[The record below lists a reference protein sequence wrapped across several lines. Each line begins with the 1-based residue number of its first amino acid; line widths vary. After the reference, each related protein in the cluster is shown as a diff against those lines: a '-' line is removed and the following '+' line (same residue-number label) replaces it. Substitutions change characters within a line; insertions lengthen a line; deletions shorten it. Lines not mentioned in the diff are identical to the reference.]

1 MKAET
6 FDRFCAFLEQHS
18 GILLSRDKQYLVET
32 RLSRVARSKGYS
44 TVESLIETLLSR
56 RDRMLARDVVD
67 AMTTNETLWFRDG
80 YPFAALEKKFFPEAV
95 AAKKATYRVWS
106 AACSTGQEAF
116 SISIIAEEQRVPFN
130 LEIVGTDISEAVV
143 EKARRGVFDDLSLGR
158 GLSPERKRQFFVKAT
173 DGWKVAPQISRRT
186 QFRVGNLLELR
197 PEARRYDW
205 CSVATCSSTS
215 RGTPSE
221 DHRSYR
227 RYPGARRLPD
237 PRRLGVAYPTLRP
250 FHPRASAHR
259 RHRLPTQELI
269 PVGFLGCSPHPLSSL
284 GFKNWHAY
292 RISPRH

>member
-197 PEARRYDW
+197 PEARRYDLVF
-205 CSVATCSSTS
+205 CRNVLIYFS
-215 RGTPSE
+215 RDTKAKIIDRIADTLVPGGYLILGASESLTQLSDRFTPE
-221 DHRSYR
+221 
-227 RYPGARRLPD
+227 
-237 PRRLGVAYPTLRP
+237 
-250 FHPRASAHR
+250 
-259 RHRLPTQELI
+259 RLPT
-269 PVGFLGCSPHPLSSL
+269 GGT
-284 GFKNWHAY
+284 AY
-292 RISPRH
+292 RLKS